1 MSPELGLGGKCGQH
15 VSRELG
21 TFWDTWN
28 CRWAMVSVGGGLRC
42 PYAQRSKF
50 KDLWYKIFSVTAIT
64 VPEKALKLMRDR
76 KEWGSDPRL
85 KRFKSTQFL
94 FSECLAFPTQGGS
107 EDRFSSR
114 NIIKLY

>member
-1 MSPELGLGGKCGQH
+1 MG
-15 VSRELG
+15 
-21 TFWDTWN
+21 
-28 CRWAMVSVGGGLRC
+28 VGGEFGLPC
-42 PYAQRSKF
+42 SWRSKSE
-50 KDLWYKIFSVTAIT
+50 DLVYKIIFVTAIT

-85 KRFKSTQFL
+85 KPFKSVQFL
-94 FSECLAFPTQGGS
+94 FSECLALPTQGGT

>member
-1 MSPELGLGGKCGQH
+1 MFWGSWRPLGHSGLQVGSDGCQRARASPSLEKQVC
-15 VSRELG
+15 VYRI
-21 TFWDTWN
+21 
-28 CRWAMVSVGGGLRC
+28 
-42 PYAQRSKF
+42 
-50 KDLWYKIFSVTAIT
+50 IFLPATP

-76 KEWGSDPRL
+76 KEWGSDPCL
-85 KRFKSTQFL
+85 KRFKSVRLL

>member
-1 MSPELGLGGKCGQH
+1 MGVEVGSGSPGLEKQ
-15 VSRELG
+15 VRE
-21 TFWDTWN
+21 
-28 CRWAMVSVGGGLRC
+28 AGLRISGSS
-42 PYAQRSKF
+42 PLFRVH
-50 KDLWYKIFSVTAIT
+50 KIIFITAIT
-64 VPEKALKLMRDR
+64 VPEKALKLMRDG

-85 KRFKSTQFL
+85 KQFKSVQFL

>member
-1 MSPELGLGGKCGQH
+1 M
-15 VSRELG
+15 
-21 TFWDTWN
+21 
-28 CRWAMVSVGGGLRC
+28 SVGGGLRRPVPEEASLRIC
-42 PYAQRSKF
+42 V
-50 KDLWYKIFSVTAIT
+50 YKIIFVMAIT
-64 VPEKALKLMRDR
+64 VPGKALKLMRDR

-85 KRFKSTQFL
+85 KRFKSVQLL

>member
-1 MSPELGLGGKCGQH
+1 MSKESPGFPVLGEA
-15 VSRELG
+15 S
-21 TFWDTWN
+21 
-28 CRWAMVSVGGGLRC
+28 LRIC
-42 PYAQRSKF
+42 VH
-50 KDLWYKIFSVTAIT
+50 KIIFVTAIT

-85 KRFKSTQFL
+85 KPFKSMQFL